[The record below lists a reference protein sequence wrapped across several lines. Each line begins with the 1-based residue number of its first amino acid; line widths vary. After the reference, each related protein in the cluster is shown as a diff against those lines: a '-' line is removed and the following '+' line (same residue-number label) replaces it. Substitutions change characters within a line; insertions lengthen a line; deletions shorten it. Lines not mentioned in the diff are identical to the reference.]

1 MRLISLK
8 LAGFKSFADSTTL
21 VFADNRTAVVGPN
34 GCGKSNVIDAIRWV
48 MGESSARQL
57 RGGAMTDVIFAGTAQ
72 RKPVGQAS
80 VELRFENTLGKLG
93 GAYNAYTEL
102 AVRRQVNRDGR
113 SDYFLNGTRCRRR
126 DITDIFLGT
135 GLGPRSYA
143 IIEQGMINRLV
154 DAKPEEMRV
163 FIEEAAGVSRYQ
175 ARRRETLHHL
185 EHTRQNLSRLQDISD
200 ELQAQIRSLH
210 RQSQAA
216 LRYQKLEKQQR
227 HLSIALWSAHYRQ
240 AERTQQQ
247 HTVHLTQLGEQYRQL
262 RGQRQQAEAEWQA
275 SSQQLS
281 TLLASAE
288 PLQQAW
294 QQAERELHQWQAS
307 HQQAQQA
314 QTQRDQQQQDWLH
327 RLASMVA
334 QVKDDQQRLLE
345 LDHEFA
351 TNQTQLKDAEH
362 TSQEG
367 AAQLVQLEH
376 SLQQIE
382 QQWQSTQQQHQ
393 RWQQQQQRLQQ
404 QVESAGRSRLWLEQ
418 QLQQLN
424 QQLQQLQI
432 DQQQD
437 DLALLIEE
445 LDALARDK
453 NRLEQQLK
461 HQLDSLAQCRQ
472 QLEPVQAHLANQQ
485 AVLLSCET
493 ELRAIQNLQAQVHSF
508 EKSNKQ
514 AETAQTVTPLLH
526 QLQLSEA
533 AQPHVA
539 LIEKFLADWLN
550 ALHCDRFIA
559 SDLALNHSTRTAARY
574 YRSHS
579 DHSHSDYNNGH
590 NQNPHGLNPHN
601 QTPLGTATTGTTC
614 LQHADVQPLDCW
626 IVQPLLSCW
635 QAVGIVVSHQQALSL
650 QSQLNPQQSL
660 LTLDGFWLGQDWQ
673 INLNIDEQAARQHG
687 MLQQQLR
694 QQQLREQ
701 QQALIQ
707 TIEPLGQTHQQLQQQ
722 AEQLSQQLTPIQQ
735 QVQQLAQRQQQLDLQ
750 RARLD
755 SNLHANQRQQQ
766 QLEQQ
771 IHALQ
776 HTQQD
781 DHEQLAEWHMEL
793 AGLTLRLNQLKPQLD
808 EQTHQLNTIKQQSQ
822 QARLAHQLQQQ
833 QLQNYLSRQQQLV
846 LQQQAIRQSLDRA
859 EPQQQQLEQQ
869 LAQLTIINQQ
879 AAEQQPEQLEQLAAA
894 QQLATQAHQQWS
906 HWQQQLDICQKQQQ
920 QRGELRQQGQA
931 QEDQLR
937 DQLEQTRLY
946 WQDCKNKMQQAIEQL
961 QEWQAEPLID
971 EHDPANESFANESL
985 VDKSHAIEKSHA
997 PTAVEDWQAQLD
1009 SVQQQIKKL
1018 GHLNL
1023 AAPDALTEVSERHAE
1038 LNHQMQDLQ
1047 QTVEQLE
1054 QAMKQI
1060 DQETRSLFMQTFDRV
1075 NQELK
1080 LLFPKVFGGGEASL
1094 SLEDDW
1100 QSGVRLMA
1108 RPPGKRNSSLALLS
1122 GGEKALT
1129 ALALVFAIF
1138 RLNPAPFCVLDE
1150 VDAPLD
1156 DANVQRFCH
1165 LVTELSQQVQFIYIT
1180 HNKLAMT
1187 MATDLLGV
1195 TMPEPGASRLVAV
1208 NIEQAATFSATSE

>member
-1 MRLISLK
+1 MRLVSLK

-154 DAKPEEMRV
+154 DAKPDEMRV

-175 ARRRETLHHL
+175 ARRRETLNHL

-200 ELQAQIRSLH
+200 ELQAQIRSLQ

-216 LRYQKLEKQQR
+216 LRHQKLEQQQR
-227 HLSIALWSAHYRQ
+227 DLSIALWSAHYWQ

-247 HTVHLTQLGEQYRQL
+247 HTVQLTQLGEQYRQL

-275 SSQQLS
+275 SSHQLS
-281 TLLASAE
+281 SLLASAE

-307 HQQAQQA
+307 HQQAQQ
-314 QTQRDQQQQDWLH
+314 QQHQRDQQQQEWQQ
-327 RLASMVA
+327 RLESMLA
-334 QVKDDQQRLLE
+334 QVKDDQQRLYELE
-345 LDHEFA
+345 QALLS
-351 TNQTQLKDAEH
+351 NQEH
-362 TSQEG
+362 IKETEHVSQEA
-367 AAQLVQLEH
+367 AAQLAQLEH
-376 SLQQIE
+376 SLQQAD

-393 RWQQQQQRLQQ
+393 RWQQQQQGLQQ
-404 QVESAGRSRLWLEQ
+404 QIDSAGRSRLRLEQ

-424 QQLQQLQI
+424 QQLQQLHI
-432 DQQQD
+432 EQQQD

-445 LDALARDK
+445 LDGVTRDK

-461 HQLDSLAQCRQ
+461 QQQDSLAHCRQ
-472 QLEPVQAHLANQQ
+472 QLEPVQAHLASQQ
-485 AVLLSCET
+485 AALLACET
-493 ELRAIQNLQAQVHSF
+493 ELTAIQNLQAQVHPGNGTT
-508 EKSNKQ
+508 EKT
-514 AETAQTVTPLLH
+514 ETAQTVTPLLH
-526 QLQLSEA
+526 QLVLSEA

-550 ALHCDRFIA
+550 ALHCDHFIA
-559 SDLALNHSTRTAARY
+559 PDSALNQSTRTVARY
-574 YRSHS
+574 YH
-579 DHSHSDYNNGH
+579 DHGAVS
-590 NQNPHGLNPHN
+590 
-601 QTPLGTATTGTTC
+601 TGTTC
-614 LQHADVQPLDCW
+614 LQHTDVQPLDNW
-626 IVQPLLSCW
+626 IEQPLLSCW
-635 QAVGIVVSHQQALSL
+635 QSVGIVASHPQALSL
-650 QSQLNPQQSL
+650 QPQLNAQQSL
-660 LTLDGFWLGQDWQ
+660 LTHDGFWLGQDWQ

-701 QQALIQ
+701 QQAITQAL
-707 TIEPLGQTHQQLQQQ
+707 EPLAQTHQQLQQQ
-722 AEQLSQQLTPIQQ
+722 AAQLSQQLTPIQQ

-755 SNLHANQRQQQ
+755 SSLQAGQRQQQ

-771 IHALQ
+771 LHALQ

-808 EQTHQLNTIKQQSQ
+808 EQTRQLNTIKQHDQ

-833 QLQNYLSRQQQLV
+833 QLQNYLGQQQQLM

-859 EPQQQQLEQQ
+859 EPQQQQLGQQ

-879 AAEQQPEQLEQLAAA
+879 AAAQQPEQLAQLNAA
-894 QQLATQAHQQWS
+894 QQLATQAHQHWS
-906 HWQQQLDICQKQQQ
+906 HWQQQLEICQQQQQ

-937 DQLEQTRLY
+937 DQLEQTRLH
-946 WQDCKNKMQQAIEQL
+946 WQDCKNKMQQATEQL
-961 QEWQAEPLID
+961 QEWQAEPLMD
-971 EHDPANESFANESL
+971 KHDSVNESLANKSLVDKSL
-985 VDKSHAIEKSHA
+985 VDKSHARI
-997 PTAVEDWQAQLD
+997 AVEDWQAQLD

-1023 AAPDALTEVSERHAE
+1023 AAPEALAEVSERHAE

-1060 DQETRSLFMQTFDRV
+1060 DQETRSLFMQTFERI

-1208 NIEQAATFSATSE
+1208 NIEQAATFSAASE